1 MAVDSLIFSV
11 IDFGQSEKVEKLE
24 CSQFQSCP
32 FPFFSDGLQQHING
46 RLVPLCKVFVKSKKT
61 FNTGMMTLESKIL
74 HLAFSSPAAASPP
87 PAVQHLNFA
96 SPAISSPSPCKVDHL
111 APVSYPRISTKC
123 GTRGNCVSKPA
134 SVESLLWEGGIV
146 FHLRKGSAQFTTLT
160 EAASIKSSEN

>member
-1 MAVDSLIFSV
+1 MFSV
-11 IDFGQSEKVEKLE
+11 SVELI
-24 CSQFQSCP
+24 SL
-32 FPFFSDGLQQHING
+32 FSDGLQQHING

-87 PAVQHLNFA
+87 PAVQHLNLA

-123 GTRGNCVSKPA
+123 GTPGNCVSKPA
-134 SVESLLWEGGIV
+134 SVDCGIFAVGGIV

>member
-1 MAVDSLIFSV
+1 MFSV
-11 IDFGQSEKVEKLE
+11 SVEPISL
-24 CSQFQSCP
+24 
-32 FPFFSDGLQQHING
+32 FSDGLQQHING

-87 PAVQHLNFA
+87 PAVQHLNLA

-123 GTRGNCVSKPA
+123 GTRGNLCLEA
-134 SVESLLWEGGIV
+134 SQCGIFAVGGIV

>member
-1 MAVDSLIFSV
+1 MFSV
-11 IDFGQSEKVEKLE
+11 SIGPISI
-24 CSQFQSCP
+24 
-32 FPFFSDGLQQHING
+32 FSDGLQQHING

-87 PAVQHLNFA
+87 PAVQHLNLA